1 MFISLIAPGTA
12 QRTVSFEPISR
23 DSRQAIATAAAHSLL
38 STRKPGPEHRYP
50 ALRPGFGRFVLQNV
64 PVLHEQSVGDAK
76 DVRGNP
82 VPRPSIS
89 REPAVDDYVLPFG
102 KDQSRLVLQ
111 RLRTAPDKIEEAL

>member
-23 DSRQAIATAAAHSLL
+23 DSRQAIATASAHSLL

-50 ALRPGFGRFVLQNV
+50 ALRPGFGRFVLQN
-64 PVLHEQSVGDAK
+64 AK

-111 RLRTAPDKIEEAL
+111 RL